1 MTEEYYNLY
10 GSVGYNA
17 RHFSKVLRSQI
28 RKNFR
33 EHKLDVKVEEWITL
47 AFLYQHN
54 DKNQIQL
61 GDLLMQDKT
70 AITRL
75 LDEMEGKK
83 QIKRIIDREDKRN
96 RIIRLTAEGR
106 KAYTKILP
114 LVEKTIN
121 NALDG
126 IDLEA
131 YQTTITTL
139 QKMSN
144 NLSKNKKGY

>member
-54 DKNQIQL
+54 DKNQIQ
-61 GDLLMQDKT
+61 
-70 AITRL
+70 I
-75 LDEMEGKK
+75 
-83 QIKRIIDREDKRN
+83 QIKCEAVRN
-96 RIIRLTAEGR
+96 LGSDI
-106 KAYTKILP
+106 
-114 LVEKTIN
+114 
-121 NALDG
+121 
-126 IDLEA
+126 
-131 YQTTITTL
+131 
-139 QKMSN
+139 
-144 NLSKNKKGY
+144 